1 MENPIL
7 MQEHEG
13 LQDLV
18 QETLSL
24 CWWESRSLLFHEFFE
39 IELKVLENQVELFLT
54 EQNLFQ
60 LNYVRMLKVLEEG
73 DFSDGSRWD
82 TIVLF
87 LKPDLLN
94 CYEFSSLLVQSFIND
109 TVRSLSQLFK
119 FLVLVQL

>member
-1 MENPIL
+1 MENPVL

-60 LNYVRMLKVLEEG
+60 PILYSNYK
-73 DFSDGSRWD
+73 
-82 TIVLF
+82 
-87 LKPDLLN
+87 LLN
-94 CYEFSSLLVQSFIND
+94 
-109 TVRSLSQLFK
+109 FK
-119 FLVLVQL
+119 I